1 MDHTQKI
8 QNIYPL
14 SHMQEGMLFHSFLQD
29 EGTAYIEQSVFTI
42 RGQIHLDWFQQ
53 SVQSIIDRHDI
64 FRTVF
69 LPHVA
74 GLKEPRQVVLRDR
87 SFQLHAEDLTE
98 MPETDQTAYISQFKE
113 RDRQKGFNLQKI
125 C

>member
-42 RGQIHLDWFQQ
+42 RGQLHLDWFQQ

-69 LPHVA
+69 FCLMLP
-74 GLKEPRQVVLRDR
+74 G
-87 SFQLHAEDLTE
+87 
-98 MPETDQTAYISQFKE
+98 
-113 RDRQKGFNLQKI
+113 
-125 C
+125 